1 MAQCQGTTRK
11 GERCK
16 REAGEG
22 QAFCSIHM
30 DQEIRPRSAQ
40 AAKEGDAPQEWNRDA
55 IVKTA
60 IGFGLL
66 GAILFFRIRR

>member
-16 REAGEG
+16 REARPDS
-22 QAFCSIHM
+22 AFCSIHQ
-30 DQEIRPRSAQ
+30 DQEIRSP
-40 AAKEGDAPQEWNRDA
+40 KTEPTEWDTDA

-60 IGFGLL
+60 IGFALVGVILL
-66 GAILFFRIRR
+66 FRFRKC